1 MLGGTMDEEEKPEGL
16 VAGMIPGNA
25 QVLSD
30 LMETD
35 DELGK
40 QISYLMGGVEHYHNL
55 NQRTRFPLA
64 ISVEEA
70 TFDIKAIIE
79 RILKYLANLT
89 KDIFDGSMLASLAIE
104 GVISRAENLL
114 LDGRTAKRNHKTN
127 NFVISTRIQNL
138 SVRYKAIS
146 DPQQLLIQLKV
157 LGRVVSAIM
166 TYLTYT
172 VYNGYE
178 ALINF
183 NPLNESLDKVAGEIL
198 VSSPATL
205 KNDIL
210 FKNNGYTITSPQLLG
225 CQKLVVNNT
234 RHDSSLL
241 EQVLGA
247 SMALYT
253 AESEPLPLPMSVK
266 FDRFSLSLEKNL
278 LTEVISIA
286 TTISNTN
293 TLSRRT
299 NRRNKLMLI
308 TSRISDMNR
317 LMDGSSHT
325 ESEVKSVRGYISLL
339 ETYSGWISTPYVSLI
354 ALTQRNLTAVLNVCE
369 GNAK

>member
-1 MLGGTMDEEEKPEGL
+1 MLGGTMDEEKQDDIA
-16 VAGMIPGNA
+16 VGMIPGNT

-30 LMETD
+30 LMESD
-35 DELGK
+35 DELSK
-40 QISYLMGGVEHYHNL
+40 QISYLMGGVEHYHNH

-64 ISVEEA
+64 ISVEDA
-70 TFDIKAIIE
+70 SFDIKTIIE
-79 RILKYLANLT
+79 RILKYLVNLT
-89 KDIFDGSMLASLAIE
+89 KDVFDGSMLASLAIE

-114 LDGRTAKRNHKTN
+114 LDGRTAKRNHKTS

-166 TYLTYT
+166 TYMTYT
-172 VYNGYE
+172 VYTGYE

-183 NPLNESLDKVAGEIL
+183 NPLDESLDKVAGEIL
-198 VSSPATL
+198 VSSPAIL

-210 FKNNGYTITSPQLLG
+210 FKNNGYTIESPQLLG

-234 RHDSSLL
+234 RHDSSLF
-241 EQVLGA
+241 ERALGA
-247 SMALYT
+247 SMALFT
-253 AESEPLPLPMSVK
+253 AESEPLPLPMMVK
-266 FDRFSLSLEKNL
+266 FDRFSLSLEKSL
-278 LTEVISIA
+278 LTEVISVA
-286 TTISNTN
+286 TTISKVN
-293 TLSRRT
+293 TLNRRT

-317 LMDGSSHT
+317 LIDESPRT
-325 ESEVKSVRGYISLL
+325 EGEVKNIRGYISLL
-339 ETYSGWISTPYVSLI
+339 ETYSGWITTPYVSLI
-354 ALTQRNLTAVLNVCE
+354 ALTQRNLTAILNVCE